1 MSLSWIWNMDVS
13 RICPFF
19 VISLSSNIKI
29 RNCSIFWNLGDY
41 FTEKTVYAIKLINV
55 FLDTNYILASW
66 VWRPCCLT
74 PAIDEIHIIPEKY
87 RQLDLTAWISVNDR
101 KYGFH
106 FRPKP
111 NIWPEKYLALDRIPK
126 PEPNVQIF
134 VKIGGVL
141 LQFDNRRP
149 NI

>member
-1 MSLSWIWNMDVS
+1 MDVS

-87 RQLDLTAWISVNDR
+87 RQLDLTAWIRESKKTLIYKLIYNKSSYPGKIR
-101 KYGFH
+101 KK
-106 FRPKP
+106 R
-111 NIWPEKYLALDRIPK
+111 N
-126 PEPNVQIF
+126 QF
-134 VKIGGVL
+134 VVCL
-141 LQFDNRRP
+141 LTSTNFINLGQLSQH
-149 NI
+149 